1 VNDGDSRTSIVL
13 ASRSPR
19 RREILTAMGVAF
31 DVDAANVDESPLANE
46 SPREMVE
53 RLARDKVAR
62 VATRHPGRIVLGA
75 DTTIDLDGRSLGT
88 PANVAEARATL
99 RALSGRTH
107 FVHTAVVAARDAQV
121 EARVETAVV
130 EFVPLD
136 DVTLEEYLATG
147 ESLDVAG
154 AYAIQGRAAH
164 LASLRRGSF
173 STVVG
178 LPVHAVADVLT
189 RLGLSV
195 AGPGA

>member
-1 VNDGDSRTSIVL
+1 MRDPRTHEPIVL

-19 RREILTAMGVAF
+19 RRDILTAMGVAF
-31 DVDAANVDESPLANE
+31 EVDVANVDESPRVDEL
-46 SPREMVE
+46 PRDMVE
-53 RLARDKVAR
+53 RLAREKVAR
-62 VATRHPGRIVLGA
+62 VAARHPGRIVLGA
-75 DTTIDLDGRSLGT
+75 DTTINLDGRSLGT
-88 PANVAEARATL
+88 PVDVAEARMML

-107 FVHTAVVAARDAQV
+107 MVHTAVVAALDART
-121 EARVETAVV
+121 ESRVETAVV

-154 AYAIQGRAAH
+154 AYAIQGGAAH

-178 LPVHAVADVLT
+178 LPVHAVADLLA

-195 AGPGA
+195 AGPTA

>member
-1 VNDGDSRTSIVL
+1 
-13 ASRSPR
+13 
-19 RREILTAMGVAF
+19 MGVAF

-178 LPVHAVADVLT
+178 LPVHAVADLLT

>member
-1 VNDGDSRTSIVL
+1 MNEAESRTSIVL

-19 RREILTAMGVAF
+19 RRDILTAMGVVF
-31 DVDAANVDESPLANE
+31 DVDVANVDESPLAHE

-53 RLARDKVAR
+53 RLAHDKVAR
-62 VATRHPGRIVLGA
+62 VAARHPGRIVLGA
-75 DTTIDLDGRSLGT
+75 DTTIDLDGRPLGT
-88 PANVAEARATL
+88 PADLTEARMML

-107 FVHTAVVAARDAQV
+107 FVHTAVVVARDAHV
-121 EARVETAVV
+121 ESRIETAIV

-178 LPVHAVADVLT
+178 LPVHAVADLLT

-195 AGPGA
+195 TGPGA

>member
-1 VNDGDSRTSIVL
+1 VNDGDSRASIVL

-46 SPREMVE
+46 SPRAMVE
-53 RLARDKVAR
+53 RLARDKVAQ
-62 VATRHPGRIVLGA
+62 VAARHPGRIVLGA

>member
-1 VNDGDSRTSIVL
+1 
-13 ASRSPR
+13 
-19 RREILTAMGVAF
+19 M
-31 DVDAANVDESPLANE
+31 
-46 SPREMVE
+46 
-53 RLARDKVAR
+53 
-62 VATRHPGRIVLGA
+62 
-75 DTTIDLDGRSLGT
+75 
-88 PANVAEARATL
+88 L

-107 FVHTAVVAARDAQV
+107 FVHTAVVAARDAQI
-121 EARVETAVV
+121 ETRVETAIV

-154 AYAIQGRAAH
+154 AYAIQGGAAH

-178 LPVHAVADVLT
+178 LPVHAVADLLA

-195 AGPGA
+195 AGPTA

>member
-1 VNDGDSRTSIVL
+1 MTDGKSATPIVL

-19 RREILTAMGVAF
+19 RRDILTAMGVAF
-31 DVDAANVDESPLANE
+31 EVDVANVDESPLVHE

-62 VATRHPGRIVLGA
+62 VAARHPGRIVLGA

-88 PANVAEARATL
+88 PVDIAEARTML

-107 FVHTAVVAARDAQV
+107 FVHTAVVAARDGHT
-121 EARVETAVV
+121 ETRVETAIV
-130 EFVPLD
+130 EFVPFD

-164 LASLRRGSF
+164 LASLRRGTF

-178 LPVHAVADVLT
+178 LPVHAVADLLA

-195 AGPGA
+195 AGPTA

>member
-62 VATRHPGRIVLGA
+62 VAARHPGRIVLGA

-178 LPVHAVADVLT
+178 LPVHAVADLLT
-189 RLGLSV
+189 RHGLSV